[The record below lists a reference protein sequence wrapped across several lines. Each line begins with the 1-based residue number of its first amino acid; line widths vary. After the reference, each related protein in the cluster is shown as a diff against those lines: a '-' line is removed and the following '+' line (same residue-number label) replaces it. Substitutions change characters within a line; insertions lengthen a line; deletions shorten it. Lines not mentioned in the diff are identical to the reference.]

1 MAGIK
6 TGNIRLKFNNKVVNE
21 RTLTEVIFLCNE
33 VFNNADNMLFDGE
46 NLNNVYGYIARKG
59 IILEFEEV
67 EWSSSFLF
75 Y

>member
-46 NLNNVYGYIARKG
+46 NLNKVYGYIAKRG
-59 IILEFEEV
+59 IVLDFEEV
-67 EWSSSFLF
+67 E
-75 Y
+75 

>member
-46 NLNNVYGYIARKG
+46 SLNKVYGYIAKRG
-59 IILEFEEV
+59 IVLEFEEV
-67 EWSSSFLF
+67 E
-75 Y
+75 

>member
-46 NLNNVYGYIARKG
+46 SSHKVYGYIAKRG
-59 IILEFEEV
+59 IVLEFEEV
-67 EWSSSFLF
+67 E
-75 Y
+75 